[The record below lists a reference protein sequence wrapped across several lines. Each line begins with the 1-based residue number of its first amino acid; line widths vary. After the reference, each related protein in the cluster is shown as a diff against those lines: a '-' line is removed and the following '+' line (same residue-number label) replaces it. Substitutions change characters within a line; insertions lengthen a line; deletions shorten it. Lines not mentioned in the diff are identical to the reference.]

1 MQFYHPEVLYA
12 LVLLII
18 PIIVHL
24 FQLRKF
30 KTEYFTNVKFLKK
43 LSLQTRKSSRIKK
56 WLILATRL
64 LALTAIIFAFS
75 QPYFPSSSTQNS
87 KNLETVI
94 FLDNSFSM
102 QALGKKGKL
111 LERSVQELLESDF
124 SEKNITLITNSEDY
138 KNLTKENLQD
148 IKYSGN
154 QLDFKT
160 VILKATNS
168 FSKDTSTSKKFLIIS
183 DLQQNF
189 ELPIDKKNS
198 EIEIYTYQQA
208 PERKEN
214 IKIDTAFLSSE
225 AMESR
230 ILELTI
236 SNTGNSSQST
246 PVSLYNND
254 KLIGKTSVSLEPNSS
269 INLTF
274 PINDHEI
281 PHGKV
286 QIEDNGLLFDNTL
299 YFSLNKIQPIKVCSI
314 NQEKSD
320 FLQRIYTA
328 SEFDYTSFLAT
339 SINYNALNDAD
350 VIILNEIPDL
360 NEILASTLSK
370 LASKNKVF
378 IIIPSAENLGSNF
391 IDFLNTLGVS
401 GFDKRQEEEKF
412 ITGIKFQHPL
422 YKGVFDKQ
430 VKNFE
435 YPKVQINYN
444 LNSGSNTILSL
455 QDNQPFLFQKDN
467 SFIFSAP
474 LNSKNS
480 NFIQSPLVVPTFY
493 KMAISNINTPPLYT
507 YLGKEN
513 KITVPI
519 AVNNDEIVK
528 LSSEKLSFIP
538 QQKSFDGK
546 IEITT
551 NELPRNPDNYSVELR
566 DTTQMAISYNVT
578 REESKMIYAD
588 LEGTKN
594 LQQIEDL
601 NEFFISEGYV
611 DEKNTFWKWF
621 VTFALLFLI
630 IETLLLKYFK

>member
-12 LVLLII
+12 LILLII

-64 LALTAIIFAFS
+64 LALSAIIVAFS
-75 QPYFPSSSTQNS
+75 QPYFPSNIQFS
-87 KNLETVI
+87 KNVETIVY
-94 FLDNSFSM
+94 LDNSYSM

-124 SEKNITLITNSEDY
+124 ANKNISLITNTEEY
-138 KNLTKENLQD
+138 KNLTNENLQN
-148 IKYSGN
+148 IKYSGS

-160 VILKATNS
+160 VLLKATSS
-168 FSKDTSTSKKFLIIS
+168 FSKDTSCLKKLLFIS
-183 DLQQNF
+183 DFQQNL
-189 ELPIDKKNS
+189 EIAPDEKS
-198 EIEIYTYQQA
+198 EIAMYTYQQS
-208 PERKEN
+208 PERREN
-214 IKIDTAFLSSE
+214 LKIDTAFLSSE
-225 AMESR
+225 VMESR
-230 ILELTI
+230 ILNLTI

-246 PVSLYNND
+246 SVSLYNRD
-254 KLIGKTSVSLEPNSS
+254 ELIGKTSASLEPNSTA
-269 INLTF
+269 NLSF
-274 PINDHEI
+274 PINDQEI
-281 PHGKV
+281 QHGKI
-286 QIEDNGLLFDNTL
+286 QIEDNGLLFDNSL
-299 YFSLNKIQPIKVCSI
+299 YFSLNEIEPIKVCSI
-314 NQEKSD
+314 NQENSD
-320 FLQRIYTA
+320 FLRRIYTS

-339 SINYNALNDAD
+339 SIDYNTLNDAD

-360 NEILASTLSK
+360 NDVLASTLSK
-370 LASKNKVF
+370 LASKNRVL
-378 IIIPSAENLGSNF
+378 IIIPSAENIGANF
-391 IDFLNTLGVS
+391 IDFLKTIGVS
-401 GFDKRQEEEKF
+401 GFDKRQEEEKL

-455 QDNQPFLFQKDN
+455 QDDEPFLFQKAN
-467 SFIFSAP
+467 SFIFTAP

-493 KMAISNINTPPLYT
+493 KMAISNINTPPLYA

-513 KITVPI
+513 KITVPL
-519 AVNNDEIVK
+519 AAGNDEIVK
-528 LSSEKLSFIP
+528 LKSEKISFIP
-538 QQKSFDGK
+538 QQKSFEGK

-551 NELPRNPDNYSVELR
+551 NELPQTPDSYSVELR
-566 DTTQMAISYNVT
+566 GTPQMALSYNVT
-578 REESKMIYAD
+578 REESRMIYKD
-588 LEGTKN
+588 LENTKK
-594 LQQIEDL
+594 LQQIENLD
-601 NEFFISEGYV
+601 EFFISEGYI
-611 DEKNTFWKWF
+611 DEKNTLWKWF
-621 VTFALLFLI
+621 VTFALIFLI

>member
-12 LVLLII
+12 LVLLIV

-43 LSLQTRKSSRIKK
+43 LSLQTRKSSRVKK
-56 WLILATRL
+56 WLILTTRL
-64 LALTAIIFAFS
+64 LILSSIIVAFA
-75 QPYFPSSSTQNS
+75 QPYLPSNIQIS
-87 KNLETVI
+87 KNVETVVY
-94 FLDNSFSM
+94 LDNSYSM

-111 LERSVQELLESDF
+111 LERSVQEFLESDF
-124 SEKNITLITNSEDY
+124 LNKNITLITNSEDY
-138 KNLTKENLQD
+138 KDLTKEDLQN

-160 VILKATNS
+160 VLIKATNS
-168 FSKDTSTSKKFLIIS
+168 FTKDTSTLKKLLVVS

-189 ELPIDKKNS
+189 KLPKDRNKS
-198 EIEIYTYQQA
+198 EIDMYAYQQT

-214 IKIDTAFLSSE
+214 LKIDTAYLSSE
-225 AMESR
+225 ALESR
-230 ILELTI
+230 VLNLTI

-246 PVSLYNND
+246 PVSLYNKD
-254 KLIGKTSVSLEPNSS
+254 KLIGKTSANLEPNSS
-269 INLTF
+269 VNLSF
-274 PINDHEI
+274 PISDSEI
-281 PHGKV
+281 PHGKI
-286 QIEDNGLLFDNTL
+286 QIEDNGLLFDNSL
-299 YFSLNKIQPIKVCSI
+299 YFSLNEIQPIKVCSI
-314 NQEKSD
+314 NQEETD
-320 FLQRIYTA
+320 FLKRIYTP

-339 SINYNALNDAD
+339 SINYNALNNAD
-350 VIILNEIPDL
+350 VIILNELPDL
-360 NEILASTLSK
+360 NEVLATTLSK

-378 IIIPSAENLGSNF
+378 IIIPSAENLGANF
-391 IDFLNTLGVS
+391 IDFLNSLGVS
-401 GFDKRQEEEKF
+401 GFNNRQEEEKL
-412 ITGIKFQHPL
+412 ITRIKFQHPL

-430 VKNFE
+430 VENFE

-444 LNSGSNTILSL
+444 LNSGPNTILAL
-455 QDNQPFLFQKDN
+455 QDNQPFLFQKAN
-467 SFIFSAP
+467 SYIFTAP

-493 KMAISNINTPPLYT
+493 KMAMSNINIPPLYA
-507 YLGKEN
+507 YLGKNN
-513 KITVPI
+513 KVTVPI
-519 AVNNDEIVK
+519 TVGNDEIVK
-528 LSSEKLSFIP
+528 LRSEKISFIP

-546 IEITT
+546 IEIITD
-551 NELPRNPDNYSVELR
+551 ELPTTPDNYSVELR
-566 DTTQMAISYNVT
+566 DTPQMAISYNVP
-578 REESKMIYAD
+578 REESIMIYND
-588 LEGTKN
+588 LRDTKD
-594 LQQIEDL
+594 LQQIQDL